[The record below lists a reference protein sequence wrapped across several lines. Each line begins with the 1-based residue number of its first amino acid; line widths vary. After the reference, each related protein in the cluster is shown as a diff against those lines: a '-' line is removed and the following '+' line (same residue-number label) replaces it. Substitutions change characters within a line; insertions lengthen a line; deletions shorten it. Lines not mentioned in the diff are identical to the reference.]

1 MYTQAIN
8 LDVIP
13 AGVRPVIHVSQFDN
27 QVQALRFTLYKD
39 NQPFTIP
46 SGAAVLINGYKP
58 DNTAFSYAATAT
70 SGQTAT
76 FSVTQQ
82 MTAVPGDVECELRV
96 RTASEIIG
104 TLNFI
109 LRVEKA
115 PLTDDSVL
123 SETEIPLI
131 EQAVDIAANLAEYIQ
146 ATYDNAAAA
155 EASARAAAVSATDAA
170 TDAASAASDAASVQD
185 LYDSI
190 ETAKANANTAAQN
203 AQDAA
208 DALDNITAQATT
220 LAAGSS
226 ATATYD
232 ATNKRFT
239 FGIPVGATGQSGI
252 QTQISGLFAMS
263 VDADGNLWAHCNSDE
278 LTAANFR
285 YDSATGNLYYVI
297 PEEEE
302 EENDG

>member
-39 NQPFTIP
+39 NLPFTIP
-46 SGAAVLINGYKP
+46 GGAAVLINGYKP

-146 ATYDNAAAA
+146 QTLDAA
-155 EASARAAAVSATDAA
+155 EAASASAQAAATSATDAA
-170 TDAASAASDAASVQD
+170 TEAASAEVNAQNIYDM
-185 LYDSI
+185 YDSI
-190 ETAKANANTAAQN
+190 NAAKTAANTAAQN
-203 AQDAA
+203 ANNAA
-208 DALDNITAQATT
+208 SLLTGITAQANT

-226 ATATYD
+226 ATVTYD

-239 FGIPVGATGQSGI
+239 FGIPKGDKGDEGGVSAP
-252 QTQISGLFAMS
+252 ISGFFTMY
-263 VDADGNLWAHCNSDE
+263 VDDDGYLWAVSQDDVSDM
-278 LTAANFR
+278 FY
-285 YDSATGNLYYVI
+285 YDDTEGVLYFVTDDGGN
-297 PEEEE
+297 
-302 EENDG
+302 NNG

>member
-1 MYTQAIN
+1 MYTQIN
-8 LDVIP
+8 DLNVVP
-13 AGVRPVIHVSQFDN
+13 AGVRPVIHVSQYDN
-27 QVQALRFTLYKD
+27 HVQALRFNLYKE
-39 NQPFTIP
+39 NAVFTIP

-70 SGQTAT
+70 SGNTAT

-82 MTAVPGDVECELRV
+82 MTAVAGDVECELRV

-131 EQAVDIAANLAEYIQ
+131 EQAIDIAANLAEYIQ
-146 ATYDNAAAA
+146 QTLDARDDAQEAAANAAA
-155 EASARAAAVSATDAA
+155 SATDAA
-170 TDAASAASDAASVQD
+170 TDAASAASDAASVQN

-190 ETAKANANTAAQN
+190 ETAKQGANAAAQAANTAA
-203 AQDAA
+203 AS
-208 DALDNITAQATT
+208 LSGMTATANT
-220 LAAGSS
+220 LQPGVP

-232 ATNKRFT
+232 ATSKRFT
-239 FGIPVGATGQSGI
+239 FGIPQGANGASGI

-263 VDADGNLWAHCNSDE
+263 VDADGNLYAHCNSNE

-285 YDSATGNLYYVI
+285 YESDTGNLYYVI
-297 PEEEE
+297 PE
-302 EENDG
+302 GA

>member
-58 DNTAFSYAATAT
+58 DNTAFSYATTAT

-131 EQAVDIAANLAEYIQ
+131 ERAVDIAANLAEYIQ
-146 ATYDNAAAA
+146 QTL
-155 EASARAAAVSATDAA
+155 
-170 TDAASAASDAASVQD
+170 DAASAASASATNAANAATDAATSAADAATDAQNIYNM
-185 LYDSI
+185 YDSI
-190 ETAKANANTAAQN
+190 NAAKTAANSAAQN
-203 AQDAA
+203 ANNAA
-208 DALDNITAQATT
+208 SLLTGITAQANT

-226 ATATYD
+226 ATVTYD

-239 FGIPVGATGQSGI
+239 FGIPRGEKGDEGGVSAP
-252 QTQISGLFAMS
+252 ISGFFTMY
-263 VDADGNLWAHCNSDE
+263 VDDDGYLWAVSQDDVSDM
-278 LTAANFR
+278 FY
-285 YDSATGNLYYVI
+285 YDDTEGVLYFVTDDGGN
-297 PEEEE
+297 
-302 EENDG
+302 NNG

>member
-115 PLTDDSVL
+115 PLTDDSVI

-131 EQAVDIAANLAEYIQ
+131 EQAIYIAANLAEYIQ
-146 ATYDNAAAA
+146 QTLNAAESASADAAAA
-155 EASARAAAVSATDAA
+155 ANSAEAAA
-170 TDAASAASDAASVQD
+170 TDAASAASDAASVQE

-190 ETAKANANTAAQN
+190 ETAKTNANTAAQAAN
-203 AQDAA
+203 TAAAQ
-208 DALDNITAQATT
+208 LTGFTAEATT
-220 LAAGSS
+220 LSAGSS
-226 ATATYD
+226 ATASYNST
-232 ATNKRFT
+232 TKKFS
-239 FGIPVGATGQSGI
+239 FGIPTGATGASGV
-252 QTQISGLFAMS
+252 TTPLTGFFTMWVDTNGDLYCAAETDMS
-263 VDADGNLWAHCNSDE
+263 DC
-278 LTAANFR
+278 FY
-285 YDSATGNLYYVI
+285 YDTDTGNLYFLT
-297 PEEEE
+297 E
-302 EENDG
+302 DGD